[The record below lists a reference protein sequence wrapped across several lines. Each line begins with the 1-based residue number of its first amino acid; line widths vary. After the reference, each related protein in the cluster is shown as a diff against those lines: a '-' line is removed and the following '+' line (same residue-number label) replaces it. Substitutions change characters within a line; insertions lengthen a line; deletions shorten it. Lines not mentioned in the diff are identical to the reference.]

1 MKNNTKIRLHLS
13 KTLFENIVKEVVSE
27 SKKMNMSGGA
37 YTESVKMPK
46 KAKKM
51 EEVNAVADTDKMK
64 KMEEVDAVRDTESM
78 RKMHEMSSKEKMA
91 KGLYKEVDAL
101 EDLKQ
106 YKTGMKLQKK
116 GKPDETFT
124 IQMVQPGR
132 VKGMEAAHALHL
144 KNDKTGQEFTDS
156 PGYYEVVE
164 SMNEDAG
171 TLQPGDNITW
181 LDGHQREYKGVIQ
194 SQEGGDYYKAKITAA
209 PAGGHK
215 VGDILTKQSG
225 DVKKAMGEMQ
235 INVAEKNKMNE
246 FTGTETESSGAIA
259 MLAAALGMGIPLAA
273 ALIKD
278 LMRAKSP
285 EEKKQVIQKELPG
298 KEGGDVA
305 PKEAFGPQNESKK
318 KVMPKLNE
326 LRKQIKNK

>member
-1 MKNNTKIRLHLS
+1 MKNNTKVRLHLS
-13 KTLFENIVKEVVSE
+13 KTLFENIVKEVLSE
-27 SKKMNMSGGA
+27 AKKMNMSGGA
-37 YTESVKMPK
+37 YTEAVKMPK
-46 KAKKM
+46 KAKKV

-78 RKMHEMSSKEKMA
+78 RRMHEMSSKEKMA
-91 KGLYKEVDAL
+91 KGLYKE
-101 EDLKQ
+101 
-106 YKTGMKLQKK
+106 
-116 GKPDETFT
+116 DE
-124 IQMVQPGR
+124 
-132 VKGMEAAHALHL
+132 ME
-144 KNDKTGQEFTDS
+144 
-156 PGYYEVVE
+156 
-164 SMNEDAG
+164 
-171 TLQPGDNITW
+171 
-181 LDGHQREYKGVIQ
+181 
-194 SQEGGDYYKAKITAA
+194 
-209 PAGGHK
+209 
-215 VGDILTKQSG
+215 
-225 DVKKAMGEMQ
+225 EMQ

-278 LMRAKSP
+278 LMRAKTP

-298 KEGGDVA
+298 QDGGDVA